1 MAGSAT
7 IKFDTTTYTMQA
19 LETKYRNF
27 FSPAFDISI
36 DGQSFTLQNIAV
48 SLLKVDT
55 TTEARADSF
64 TFVVDNA
71 YDAVARQFKW
81 IGSLIEVGKTCTI
94 KMGYTDKLE
103 TVFDGIITGI
113 SLDYPADGTPIA
125 TVQGMDRSFLMMR
138 SVKSNLWLNKKVSDV
153 VKIIGGKYGLQ
164 MQVDDT
170 GTPKPTIEQL
180 KTSDF
185 HFLKS
190 LAEETHHDFFVIG
203 QKLYFRKPNPSAA
216 PVITLMYGKNLRSY
230 STSVD
235 ISNQVSQVI
244 VRGTDPKTRVPFQA
258 TSQTVS
264 IIGTNGKTGKD
275 IMAALSSHLVETVY
289 SDVTTQAA
297 AQALA
302 NSMLNEK
309 AMDLVTGQG
318 ECIGIPEMRAGRHIK
333 LEGLGPKF
341 NQKLVLSGVVHT
353 IDDRGFLTTFNVE
366 GNAI

>member
-1 MAGSAT
+1 MASS
-7 IKFDTTTYTMQA
+7 IKFDTTTYTIQA
-19 LETKYRNF
+19 LETKYRDF

-36 DGQSFTLQNIAV
+36 DGKSFTLQNIAV
-48 SLLKVDT
+48 SSVRVDT
-55 TTEARADSF
+55 TTAARADSF
-64 TFVVDNA
+64 TFVVNNA

-94 KMGYTDKLE
+94 EMGYTDKLE
-103 TVFDGIITGI
+103 TVFDGIITSV
-113 SLDYPADGTPIA
+113 SLDYPSDGQPIA

-164 MQVDDT
+164 LDVDDT
-170 GTPKPTIEQL
+170 GTPKPTIEQM

-190 LAEETHHDFFVIG
+190 LAEETHYEFFVIG
-203 QKLYFRKPNPSAA
+203 KKLYFRKPNPSAA
-216 PVITLMYGKNLRSY
+216 PVVTLMYGKNLRSY
-230 STSVD
+230 RTSVD

-244 VRGTDPKTRVPFQA
+244 VRGTDPKTRQPFQA
-258 TSQTVS
+258 ASQSVS

-275 IMAALSSHLVETVY
+275 IMGALSSHLVETIY

-297 AQALA
+297 AQSLA
-302 NSMLNEK
+302 NAKLNEK
-309 AMDLVTGQG
+309 AMDLVTGDG
-318 ECIGIPEMRAGRHIK
+318 ECIGIPEMRAGRNIK

-341 NQKLVLSGVVHT
+341 NQLLKLSGVVHT
-353 IDDRGFLTTFNVE
+353 INNRGFLTTFNVE